1 MEYRIIRED
10 ELSHHG
16 ILGQKWGVRRFQNPD
31 GTLTTKGKQR
41 LNTYKTRS
49 MDHLQNRVARENR
62 NAKNDKEYIADLK
75 KNGVNSDYAK
85 FLWDMTPEEE
95 RSALAERGGYKDSVG
110 IFADAIFGVNANRN
124 TFGRKQLVKE
134 EIKDLEASHAKHI
147 EKAKKFTEQYN
158 NLSMQDVDK
167 LAADYGYKEAK
178 RRIKNNMA

>member
-1 MEYRIIRED
+1 MNYRIIRED

-41 LNTYKTRS
+41 LNAYKAKS

-62 NAKNDKEYIADLK
+62 RAESDKATIADLK
-75 KNGVNSDYAK
+75 KNGINSERAQ
-85 FLWDMTPEEE
+85 FLWDLTPEEE
-95 RSALAERGGYKDSVG
+95 RRELALRSNSYTPAAAL
-110 IFADAIFGVNANRN
+110 ADAIFRVDANRN
-124 TFGRKQLVKE
+124 IAARNQLVKE
-134 EIKDLEASHAKHI
+134 DIKDLEVSHAKHI

-158 NLSMQDVDK
+158 DLSMQDVDK